1 MRTVGIDLGTTN
13 TVAAIEGTP
22 IQMDAGIEGSPI
34 LPSVVAF
41 PPSGAVLAG
50 ATARK
55 RRAIDPKNTIY
66 SAKRLIGQRWLSY
79 ATTQFRKT
87 YPFELIEQRSGGPAF
102 RTRAGDFTPV
112 DIGAKLV
119 EKLFASRVTLRS
131 SLHAV
136 VAVPAAFEP
145 SARDATRTAVEQ
157 AGIAH
162 VSVIEEP
169 VATAMAYRT
178 AREERLRHAV
188 VYDFGGGTFDLAVV
202 DCSQSPA
209 RVVLHS
215 GDAYLGGDDIDRAL
229 AEWVAGEVLAQH
241 SWDLRA
247 DPEVFD
253 RLVLQCEW
261 AKIQLSA
268 GNESSVEL
276 GQVDPVAP
284 AATDRVRL
292 TRPKLAEL
300 AQPFVSRTFILCDQL
315 LRDAGLKASQIDAVF
330 LAGGTTRLPLV
341 REGVANYFARLPRCD
356 FNPLEVVAIGAS
368 LLPS

>member
-22 IQMDAGIEGSPI
+22 IQLDAGTESSPI

-50 ATARK
+50 STARK

-79 ATTQFRKT
+79 ATTQFRKA
-87 YPFELIEQRSGGPAF
+87 YPFDLIEQRSGGAAF
-102 RTRAGDFTPV
+102 RTRAGDFTPC

-119 EKLFASRVTLRS
+119 EKLFASRMTLRS
-131 SLHAV
+131 SVRAV

-157 AGIAH
+157 AGLSE
-162 VSVIEEP
+162 VRVIEEP
-169 VATAMAYRT
+169 VATAMAYLT
-178 AREERLRHAV
+178 TREERLKHAV
-188 VYDFGGGTFDLAVV
+188 VYDFGGGTFDLALM
-202 DCSQSPA
+202 DCRQWPV
-209 RVVLHS
+209 RVIQHS

-229 AEWVAGEVLAQH
+229 ADWVVGVVLTQH
-241 SWDLRA
+241 GWDLRA

-253 RLVLQCEW
+253 RLVLQCER
-261 AKIQLSA
+261 AKIRLSA
-268 GNESSVEL
+268 GDESSVEL
-276 GQVDPVAP
+276 GQVDPAAP
-284 AATDRVRL
+284 AASDHIRL
-292 TRPKLAEL
+292 SRQKLAEI
-300 AQPFVSRTFILCDQL
+300 AQPFVSRTFILCDQV

-341 REGVANYFARLPRCD
+341 REGVANYFGSLPRCD